1 MSGRKF
7 DADSINRQK
16 SSDRVFMNGSRG
28 SGNKVSLTSMI
39 FDEDEGKKGKET
51 LIAVSERAD
60 EEEQIDLNAKNQILL
75 EDNQD

>member
-1 MSGRKF
+1 MG
-7 DADSINRQK
+7 
-16 SSDRVFMNGSRG
+16 
-28 SGNKVSLTSMI
+28 

-60 EEEQIDLNAKNQILL
+60 EEEQIDLNTKNQILL

>member
-1 MSGRKF
+1 
-7 DADSINRQK
+7 
-16 SSDRVFMNGSRG
+16 MNGSRG
-28 SGNKVSLTSMI
+28 SGNKVSLTSMG

-60 EEEQIDLNAKNQILL
+60 EEEQIDLNTKNQILL